1 MKTPSKR
8 RLILG
13 FIVFALIGYLGW
25 LGFVEL
31 RAEEPRRAVV
41 SLEMIF
47 SGDWL
52 VPHLNSLPY
61 YNKPP
66 LFNWIVAIFYLIFDS
81 YDEWVVRLPSL
92 LSLFLMGWFSYAWGK
107 KYLGKEAGILAG
119 IFLLSSAD
127 VMLFGGVY
135 TGEIDF
141 FYSLLVF
148 IQVFAIFHFFEKK
161 NLLALYTFSY
171 AFAALGFLTKGLP
184 SIPFQGFTL
193 LAMALTARSWKWLF
207 NWQHALGL
215 FIFLGI
221 NTAYFYPYS
230 QAADLEG
237 FLIRQFDEA
246 ASKSGLVTSASDTLI
261 QLFTFPFQFL
271 KLIFPWSFLVIFIFK
286 KKLIHHIRASRFIT
300 FACLFILLN
309 IPIYWVSGLF
319 KARYVYM
326 FLPFALLILSH
337 FFLLFKS
344 EMTGRVKF
352 INGLFY
358 FIGAAIVL
366 GFLSPPF
373 IEQTKDIELVWLKS
387 ILGFIL
393 GIGMLFLLAK
403 SQHKFIVFA
412 LLMILL
418 KFGNNLFYLPAFQND
433 QHATPYRDYCAEIVE
448 ITGKEPIYFK
458 QWFHRL
464 KTEAKI
470 GPWRISEKTLIISPF
485 LGHQIPYYLDR
496 AKGVPMEVVE
506 DYIPGAL
513 HLLYEG
519 NMTKK
524 DTLVYSYYDYH
535 LKQTMVVV
543 RH

>member
-184 SIPFQGFTL
+184 SIP
-193 LAMALTARSWKWLF
+193 
-207 NWQHALGL
+207 
-215 FIFLGI
+215 
-221 NTAYFYPYS
+221 
-230 QAADLEG
+230 
-237 FLIRQFDEA
+237 
-246 ASKSGLVTSASDTLI
+246 
-261 QLFTFPFQFL
+261 
-271 KLIFPWSFLVIFIFK
+271 
-286 KKLIHHIRASRFIT
+286 
-300 FACLFILLN
+300 
-309 IPIYWVSGLF
+309 
-319 KARYVYM
+319 
-326 FLPFALLILSH
+326 
-337 FFLLFKS
+337 
-344 EMTGRVKF
+344 
-352 INGLFY
+352 
-358 FIGAAIVL
+358 
-366 GFLSPPF
+366 
-373 IEQTKDIELVWLKS
+373 
-387 ILGFIL
+387 
-393 GIGMLFLLAK
+393 
-403 SQHKFIVFA
+403 
-412 LLMILL
+412 
-418 KFGNNLFYLPAFQND
+418 
-433 QHATPYRDYCAEIVE
+433 
-448 ITGKEPIYFK
+448 
-458 QWFHRL
+458 
-464 KTEAKI
+464 
-470 GPWRISEKTLIISPF
+470 
-485 LGHQIPYYLDR
+485 
-496 AKGVPMEVVE
+496 
-506 DYIPGAL
+506 
-513 HLLYEG
+513 
-519 NMTKK
+519 
-524 DTLVYSYYDYH
+524 
-535 LKQTMVVV
+535 
-543 RH
+543 